1 MNMRSGKWEALIVAT
16 ILAVTL
22 GAATAAAQDPD
33 GAALYRQQCRAC
45 HGVKGVTPPRMLT
58 LYPELKTLVDS
69 GAFAKL
75 PKDSILAVMR
85 HGKGTHMKSF
95 AAALTA
101 QQMEAVAKFIKS
113 L

>member
-22 GAATAAAQDPD
+22 GAAPADAQDPD
-33 GAALYRQQCRAC
+33 GAALYRQHCKTC

-58 LYPELKTLVDS
+58 VYPELKTLADS

-75 PKDSILAVMR
+75 PKDSIIVAMR
-85 HGKGTHMKSF
+85 RGKGTHMKSF
-95 AAALTA
+95 ASALSA
-101 QQMEAVAKFIKS
+101 DQMEAIAKFIKS

>member
-1 MNMRSGKWEALIVAT
+1 MNMRSGKWEALIVST

-22 GAATAAAQDPD
+22 EGATADAQDPD
-33 GAALYRQQCRAC
+33 GAALYRQQCKMC
-45 HGVKGVTPPRMLT
+45 HGVKGVTPQRMLT
-58 LYPELKTLVDS
+58 LYPELKTLADS

-75 PKDSILAVMR
+75 PKDSLVAVMR

-95 AAALTA
+95 ASVLSAE
-101 QQMEAVAKFIKS
+101 QMEAIAKFIKS

>member
-1 MNMRSGKWEALIVAT
+1 MNMRSGKWEAVIVAT

-22 GAATAAAQDPD
+22 GAATVAAQDPD
-33 GAALYRQQCRAC
+33 GAVLYRQQCRAC
-45 HGVKGVTPPRMLT
+45 HGLKGVTPPRMLT
-58 LYPELKTLVDS
+58 LYPELKTLADS

-75 PKDSILAVMR
+75 PKDSVLAAMR

-95 AAALTA
+95 AAVLSAE
-101 QQMEAVAKFIKS
+101 QMEAIAKYIKS